1 MKTAWGPPPRRRPP
15 WWPENQPWPPPRR
28 WRRGGLPFF
37 WRMGCLILGVIGL
50 VAVVGALVTAL
61 VITLLSWL
69 LGPTALSQSTAEVV
83 LVITFLL
90 LGASAV
96 VAQRGIR
103 RFSQPMDNLIEAAG
117 RIEKGDYSAHLSETG
132 PRKLRSVARAFNAM
146 SARLKA
152 SDEQRRSF
160 LADVA
165 HELRTPLSIIRG
177 QAEAVA
183 DGVYPGDP
191 DHLMPILDATRTL
204 EVLVEDLR
212 TLVLTDAGSLVL
224 NREHIE
230 PGALVQDVL
239 ASFET
244 QSEAFGVSMA
254 SAIDSTVPPID
265 VDPARIRSALAN
277 VVSNAIRHTPA
288 GGSIRIEVHMDG
300 DQVAISV
307 QDTGEG
313 ISPEILPRVFQ
324 RFVKG
329 PGSTGSGLGLAIT
342 HDIITAHGGTV
353 DIQSTVGSGTTV
365 RIKLPPAT

>member
-1 MKTAWGPPPRRRPP
+1 
-15 WWPENQPWPPPRR
+15 
-28 WRRGGLPFF
+28 
-37 WRMGCLILGVIGL
+37 MGCLILGVI
-50 VAVVGALVTAL
+50 AVVALIAAIVTAL
-61 VITLLSWL
+61 AGTLVSWV
-69 LGPTALSQSTAEVV
+69 LGATGFRPGTAQVV
-83 LVITFLL
+83 LVTTALL
-90 LGASAV
+90 LVLFAT

-103 RFSQPMDNLIEAAG
+103 RFSRPMDDLIDAAG

-132 PRKLRSVARAFNAM
+132 PAELTSVARAFNAM
-146 SARLKA
+146 SARLKT

-177 QAEAVA
+177 QAEAIA
-183 DGVYPGDP
+183 DGVYPGDAE
-191 DHLMPILDATRTL
+191 HVTPILDATRSL

-212 TLVLTDAGSLVL
+212 TLVLTEAGSLVL
-224 NREHIE
+224 NREHVE

-254 SAIDSTVPPID
+254 SAIAAAVPNVD
-265 VDPARIRSALAN
+265 VDPARLRSALAN
-277 VVSNAIRHTPA
+277 VVSNAIRHTPS
-288 GGSIRIEVHMDG
+288 GGSIRIDVQPAG
-300 DQVAISV
+300 DNVEIIV
-307 QDTGEG
+307 TDTGEG

-342 HDIITAHGGTV
+342 QDIITAHGGTIE
-353 DIQSTVGSGTTV
+353 IQSTVGSGTTV
-365 RIKLPPAT
+365 RITLPPAS

>member
-1 MKTAWGPPPRRRPP
+1 MDD
-15 WWPENQPWPPPRR
+15 
-28 WRRGGLPFF
+28 
-37 WRMGCLILGVIGL
+37 LI
-50 VAVVGALVTAL
+50 A
-61 VITLLSWL
+61 
-69 LGPTALSQSTAEVV
+69 
-83 LVITFLL
+83 
-90 LGASAV
+90 
-96 VAQRGIR
+96 
-103 RFSQPMDNLIEAAG
+103 AAG
-117 RIEKGDYSAHLSETG
+117 RIEKGDYSAHLNETG
-132 PRKLRSVARAFNAM
+132 PRELSSVARAFNAM
-146 SARLKA
+146 SARLKT

-177 QAEAVA
+177 QAEAIA
-183 DGVYPGDP
+183 DGVYTGDP
-191 DHLMPILDATRTL
+191 DHVQPILDATRTL

-212 TLVLTDAGSLVL
+212 TLVLTEAGSLVL
-224 NREHIE
+224 NREHVE

-254 SAIDSTVPPID
+254 SAIDSTVPPVD

-277 VVSNAIRHTPA
+277 VVSNAIRHTPS

-300 DQVAISV
+300 DQVAITV

>member
-1 MKTAWGPPPRRRPP
+1 
-15 WWPENQPWPPPRR
+15 
-28 WRRGGLPFF
+28 
-37 WRMGCLILGVIGL
+37 
-50 VAVVGALVTAL
+50 
-61 VITLLSWL
+61 
-69 LGPTALSQSTAEVV
+69 
-83 LVITFLL
+83 
-90 LGASAV
+90 
-96 VAQRGIR
+96 
-103 RFSQPMDNLIEAAG
+103 MDNLIDAAS

-132 PRKLRSVARAFNAM
+132 PRELRSVARAFNAM
-146 SARLKA
+146 SARLKT

-177 QAEAVA
+177 QAEAIA

-230 PGALVQDVL
+230 PGALVLDVL

-254 SAIDSTVPPID
+254 SAIDSTVPPVD

-277 VVSNAIRHTPA
+277 VVSRLVPRARSRPPA
-288 GGSIRIEVHMDG
+288 GVRPGRSRGKTFVPRG
-300 DQVAISV
+300 GRTRA
-307 QDTGEG
+307 TG
-313 ISPEILPRVFQ
+313 
-324 RFVKG
+324 
-329 PGSTGSGLGLAIT
+329 
-342 HDIITAHGGTV
+342 
-353 DIQSTVGSGTTV
+353 
-365 RIKLPPAT
+365 